1 MRRPKSSDETR
12 ALSLFARAIQR
23 LLYDSADGDGYVSMT
38 TTTAD
43 AAGLARAI
51 ARLHGAT
58 TGERRL
64 LARAAEELLSSEAVA
79 IESSETIRL
88 DARTRRERGTKRD
101 STSRNDTIS
110 AGIFSVSGPRT
121 PAVHERGSR
130 TDASQRNNSGSQS
143 NKRDIPQK
151 TPAVHERGSR
161 TDASQ
166 RNNSGSQS
174 NKRDIP
180 RGAPQGEECSTFR
193 DARTDATPRNHDTSS
208 DIPRRETVARGIAIA
223 IREEI
228 EELGLSEELRAATS
242 VEGWWLDPVTVG
254 LVVQVVSEGRVTL
267 GATSP
272 DPVLQGVL
280 RRLTEERPSLGA
292 ELLWWAFLARTEEDG
307 WHSGDRDRRR
317 LLGSIPAGGELPAA
331 KGLRGC
337 LERASTALL
346 AHQAKRARERRDR
359 STEARASSS
368 APKFAEPSVGRPAV
382 RDLVAQAKRL
392 AEQAKA
398 TRDARDAA
406 PAAPDDNEGA
416 R

>member
-23 LLYDSADGDGYVSMT
+23 LLYDSADGDGYVSLS

-43 AAGLARAI
+43 APGLARAI
-51 ARLHGAT
+51 ARMHGAT

-64 LARAAEELLSSEAVA
+64 LARAAEELLSSEAVS
-79 IESSETIRL
+79 IESSERIRL
-88 DARTRRERGTKRD
+88 DARTRRAKDAKSGATP
-101 STSRNDTIS
+101 RNETIS
-110 AGIFSVSGPRT
+110 AGIFSVSMPRT
-121 PAVHERGSR
+121 AAVHERGSR
-130 TDASQRNNSGSQS
+130 TAANQRNNSVSTD
-143 NKRDIPQK
+143 NKRDIPLG
-151 TPAVHERGSR
+151 TPE
-161 TDASQ
+161 
-166 RNNSGSQS
+166 
-174 NKRDIP
+174 
-180 RGAPQGEECSTFR
+180 GEECPTFHV
-193 DARTDATPRNHDTSS
+193 ARPDATTRNNLVSS

-242 VEGWWLDPVTVG
+242 VDGWWLDPVTVG

-280 RRLTEERPSLGA
+280 RRLAEERPSLGA
-292 ELLWWAFLARTEEDG
+292 ELLWWAFTARTEEDG

-317 LLGSIPAGGELPAA
+317 LLGAIPAGEDLPAA

-382 RDLVAQAKRL
+382 RDLVARAKRL

-398 TRDARDAA
+398 TRDDRESAA
-406 PAAPDDNEGA
+406 TKPDEGA
-416 R
+416 Q